1 MHIIV
6 AAYIRCI
13 SQRPAVNRFVS
24 GQRVYSRN
32 RIEININV
40 KKEMTLES
48 PDTVVK
54 IVFEPTDT
62 ADDVYYKMKTV
73 IDESKGGEL
82 DSDFD
87 NTARIINYIPRL
99 IKKFAIWFLKTIDYF
114 GLLPKFLLNV
124 SPFHGSMFITSMGS
138 LGIPPIYHHLY
149 NFGNVPVFISFGAK
163 KSVNEID
170 DNGQVVKR
178 KYVDYTV
185 VTDERI
191 CDGYYFASTLKILR
205 GCLRHPERLDTPPEE
220 VIEDI
225 F

>member
-1 MHIIV
+1 M
-6 AAYIRCI
+6 YMLE
-13 SQRPAVNRFVS
+13 RPAVNRFVS

-99 IKKFAIWFLKTIDYF
+99 IKKFAIRFYQ
-114 GLLPKFLLNV
+114 N
-124 SPFHGSMFITSMGS
+124 H
-138 LGIPPIYHHLY
+138 
-149 NFGNVPVFISFGAK
+149 
-163 KSVNEID
+163 
-170 DNGQVVKR
+170 
-178 KYVDYTV
+178 
-185 VTDERI
+185 
-191 CDGYYFASTLKILR
+191 
-205 GCLRHPERLDTPPEE
+205 
-220 VIEDI
+220 
-225 F
+225 

>member
-1 MHIIV
+1 MSTY

-114 GLLPKFLLNV
+114 GLLPKFLL
-124 SPFHGSMFITSMGS
+124 TSVLFMAVCS
-138 LGIPPIYHHLY
+138 
-149 NFGNVPVFISFGAK
+149 
-163 KSVNEID
+163 
-170 DNGQVVKR
+170 
-178 KYVDYTV
+178 
-185 VTDERI
+185 
-191 CDGYYFASTLKILR
+191 
-205 GCLRHPERLDTPPEE
+205 
-220 VIEDI
+220 
-225 F
+225 

>member
-62 ADDVYYKMKTV
+62 ADDVYYKMKAV
-73 IDESKGGEL
+73 IDENKGGEL

-99 IKKFAIWFLKTIDYF
+99 IKKFAIWFLKTLDYF
-114 GLLPKFLLNV
+114 GLLPRFLLNV

-205 GCLRHPERLDTPPEE
+205 GCLRHPERLDTPPEQ